1 MAPPGATVP
10 SQQLGTAAPAAAR
23 ATGASLSTA
32 SGARATA
39 SEGAK
44 AQPGTAGGTAPA
56 TQVPHQNQTSPARPS
71 LVRSPVLV
79 ASVGTYSGPVGSAAR
94 PMLDGA
100 QVWVNYIN
108 RKGGLNGHP
117 VNLVVYDDG
126 GDTARSSAAVQDAVE
141 RRKVIAFFQQSQVI
155 TGGCC
160 VDYITQKRIPV
171 VGTDSGH
178 SRVYGSP
185 MYFPQTASGELI
197 IAAAAYSAAQEA
209 IPAGKKK
216 LSLIM
221 CVEVP
226 ACSDVADRVWSN
238 AAPKAGFEIVHKARS
253 SLAQPDFTAQCL
265 AARNAG
271 AEVMLVTLDANSI
284 GRLAA
289 SCARQGYRPLFGSPS
304 VALTDEMKA
313 DPNLDG
319 LVGSDT
325 VFPWFQTGTP
335 ATDEYT
341 QAMAALGSKIPRAV
355 QPPVGW
361 VSGKL
366 LEKAARNMP
375 EPPTSGA
382 LLQGLWSIRG
392 DDLGGLTNPLTYVEN
407 KPPTP
412 VLCYWT
418 VKLSHGSWVSPD
430 GFKRSCQSL

>member
-1 MAPPGATVP
+1 
-10 SQQLGTAAPAAAR
+10 
-23 ATGASLSTA
+23 
-32 SGARATA
+32 
-39 SEGAK
+39 
-44 AQPGTAGGTAPA
+44 
-56 TQVPHQNQTSPARPS
+56 
-71 LVRSPVLV
+71 
-79 ASVGTYSGPVGSAAR
+79 
-94 PMLDGA
+94 
-100 QVWVNYIN
+100 
-108 RKGGLNGHP
+108 
-117 VNLVVYDDG
+117 
-126 GDTARSSAAVQDAVE
+126 
-141 RRKVIAFFQQSQVI
+141 
-155 TGGCC
+155 
-160 VDYITQKRIPV
+160 
-171 VGTDSGH
+171 
-178 SRVYGSP
+178 

-226 ACSDVADRVWSN
+226 ACGEVADRVWSN

-284 GRLAA
+284 SRLAA
-289 SCARQGYRPLFGSPS
+289 SCARQGYRPLFGIPS
-304 VALTDEMKA
+304 VALADDMKA
-313 DPNLDG
+313 DQNLDG
-319 LVGSDT
+319 LIGSDT
-325 VFPWFQTGTP
+325 VFPWFQTGTA
-335 ATDEYT
+335 ATDEYA
-341 QAMAALGSKIPRAV
+341 QAMATLGSKIPRAV

-366 LEKAARNMP
+366 LEKAAGNMP
-375 EPPTSGA
+375 EPPTSEA
-382 LLQGLWSIRG
+382 LLHGLWSIRG